1 MSSRDAIE
9 EIRAMLDLV
18 RSVEAQRLR
27 SAIGDSFADDVAQKM
42 AINRAV
48 FAAGYGIDPRPY
60 AAAPQAAAATA
71 SASTETAAAASPATA
86 AKSSLW
92 RDLAPFLIG
101 ASLLGG
107 GAGLPALYQWFT
119 QPAAAT
125 PAAAESATAQPRFSF
140 GLLPPL
146 EQ

>member
-1 MSSRDAIE
+1 MSRDAIE
-9 EIRAMLDLV
+9 EIRAMIDLV

-60 AAAPQAAAATA
+60 AAPPQ
-71 SASTETAAAASPATA
+71 TAAAAPPATTTAAPAAPA
-86 AKSSLW
+86 AKSSLA
-92 RDLAPFLIG
+92 RDLAPLLIG

-107 GAGLPALYQWFT
+107 GAGLPALYQWLAR
-119 QPAAAT
+119 PAAPA
-125 PAAAESATAQPRFSF
+125 PAAAESAPDTPRFQF
-140 GLLPPL
+140 GLLPPIL
-146 EQ
+146 PQD